1 MILDKQAQELYRK
14 QLFVRHDNPDGM
26 FYFGPD
32 DFPGLRAERWE
43 FPSPLGHSLKGWFYS
58 YPDPIPGRLIVF
70 DHGMGNGHRAYMCE
84 LEQLCRMGF
93 LVFSYDHTG
102 CMASGGSDINGFAQ
116 SLNDLDACLTALKGV
131 RELEDRSISVVGH
144 SWGGFSAMNIAALH
158 PDITHVVG
166 MSGFISVEAIVRQT
180 LTGPMAPWVRAVLE
194 LEREL
199 NPGYAEM
206 NAATT
211 LSNTRAKV
219 LLIYSQD
226 DQTIR
231 KAHHY
236 DLLADALSDR
246 PNVELLLLS
255 GRDHNPT
262 YSDRGLAYKK
272 SFFAALQ
279 KEKAQKTLAPD
290 FMKGWDWRLMNE
302 QDDALW
308 QRIEAHLK
316 K

>member
-1 MILDKQAQELYRK
+1 MILEKKAEELYRK

-26 FYFGPD
+26 FYFGPE
-32 DFPGLRAERWE
+32 DFPGLQARAWA
-43 FPSPLGHSLKGWFYS
+43 FPSPLGHTLQGWFYF
-58 YPDPIPGRLIVF
+58 YPGPIPGRLVVF

-84 LEQLCRMGF
+84 LERLCRMGF

-102 CMASGGSDINGFAQ
+102 CMASGGADINGFAQ
-116 SLNDLDACLTALKGV
+116 SLNDLDACLSALKGLK
-131 RELEDRSISVVGH
+131 ELEGRSISVVGH

-158 PDITHVVG
+158 PDVTHVVG
-166 MSGFISVEAIVRQT
+166 LSGFISVEAIVRQM
-180 LTGPMAPWVRAVLE
+180 LSGPMAPWVRTVLE
-194 LEREL
+194 LERRL
-199 NPGYAEM
+199 NPRYADCG
-206 NAATT
+206 AVTT
-211 LSNTRAKV
+211 LSGTRAKV
-219 LLIYSQD
+219 LLIYSDD

-231 KAHHY
+231 KVHHY
-236 DLLADALSDR
+236 DVLAATLAER
-246 PNVELLLLS
+246 ENVELVLLS

-279 KEKAQKTLAPD
+279 KEKEKKTLTPD
-290 FMKGWDWRLMNE
+290 FMKRWDWRLMNE

-308 QRIEAHLK
+308 QRIEDHLK